1 MLKKLDI
8 GTSEIEQVEAFNAL
22 VDVVNKQ
29 QDIIRQIGE
38 WGSSKGECL
47 WYDTLTEFNPK
58 KPTISKM
65 EKVETPAENVQPDAE
80 SHQENVQKE
89 PITLLDI
96 FNEIG
101 EMYSSLWNKMEDIHH
116 DLKTKGGNNDSNS

>member
-47 WYDTLTEFNPK
+47 WCDTLTEFNPK

-80 SHQENVQKE
+80 SRQENVQKE